1 MQLPN
6 LNETNTEFKMN
17 EKYHL
22 AIKTAFA
29 SEFCFYLKAHNF
41 HWNVEGP
48 LFKQLHDLFGSIY
61 EEVYGSID
69 DFAENIRKMGAYTPA
84 SLEKFNMLT
93 KVEDENQ
100 VPDFQTMLRELLADS
115 EKMAEIFK
123 ITFAMAE
130 QNGDHGLSN
139 FLAERQDAHKKHSW
153 MLRASL
159 K

>member
-1 MQLPN
+1 MDYQ
-6 LNETNTEFKMN
+6 
-17 EKYHL
+17 KYHL

-48 LFKQLHDLFGSIY
+48 LFGQLHELFGNIY

-69 DFAENIRKMGAYTPA
+69 DFAENIRKLGAYTPA

-93 KVEDENQ
+93 KIDDESE
-100 VPDFQTMLRELLADS
+100 VLDFESMLRELLNDS
-115 EKMAEIFK
+115 EKMVEIFK
-123 ITFAMAE
+123 ITFTMAE
-130 QNGDHGLSN
+130 EAGDHGLSN
-139 FLAERQDAHKKHSW
+139 FLADRQDAHKKHSW
-153 MLRASL
+153 QLRASL